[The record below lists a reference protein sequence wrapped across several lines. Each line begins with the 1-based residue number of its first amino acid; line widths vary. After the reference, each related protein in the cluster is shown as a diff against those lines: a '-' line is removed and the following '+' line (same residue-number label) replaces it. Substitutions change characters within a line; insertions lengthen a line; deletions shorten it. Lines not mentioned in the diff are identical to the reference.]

1 MTSALNDSA
10 ARTGRTADSAPASA
24 GAAGRRLWA
33 SVLEAYELDEHERA
47 LLVEAVRTVDL
58 LADLDSAVR
67 RDGALVDSAQGTRAH
82 PAAVEARQQR
92 VTLARLLAAL
102 RLPAGDVGDEA
113 PGRRPQRRVGV
124 RGVYGI
130 RGAVS

>member
-1 MTSALNDSA
+1 MVE
-10 ARTGRTADSAPASA
+10 P
-24 GAAGRRLWA
+24 
-33 SVLEAYELDEHERA
+33 YELDEHERA

-58 LADLDSAVR
+58 LADLDAAVR
-67 RDGALVDSAQGTRAH
+67 RDGALVDSPQGTKAH
-82 PAAVEARQQR
+82 PAAPEARQQR
-92 VTLARLLAAL
+92 IALARLLASL

-130 RGAVS
+130 RGTVS

>member
-1 MTSALNDSA
+1 MSRSEVPKPPPGT
-10 ARTGRTADSAPASA
+10 R
-24 GAAGRRLWA
+24 AAGRRLWE
-33 SVLEAYELDEHERA
+33 SVTCAYELDEHERA

-58 LADLDSAVR
+58 LTVLDASVR
-67 RDGALVDSAQGTRAH
+67 ADGALVKSPQGVRAN

-92 VTLARLLAAL
+92 IALARLLAAL
-102 RLPAGDVGDEA
+102 RLPAGGEGDEQA
-113 PGRRPQRRVGV
+113 NARPPRKVGV